1 MNLVLPGGF
10 IVNLIPMQ
18 LSAEDIQNIEQRE
31 LEPSRFVQNLKQILD
46 SISATKIE
54 KPCILGDGIES
65 LSPIECNFY
74 VSLFEQNK
82 SLHKSLFIPASGAAT
97 RMFKHLS
104 AIQAFDTDTLAEE
117 FIIRFKEFPFYQNL
131 LNLFSEHGRDL
142 EDMVDK
148 DQWSEILTFISEEIK
163 FTQLPKALIP
173 FHLTSEGHRTAFE
186 EQVREGLNYI
196 ENGDGSY
203 EFHFTISSDISE
215 LFERAKSTLLAF
227 YGQSSINIEFS
238 YQDPKTD
245 TPALKGEH
253 HFARDKDNK
262 IIFRPAGHGALINN
276 LQRLDGDLIFIK
288 NIDNIA
294 HEKWMD
300 QIIFYKKVLG
310 GLLIDLKNKT
320 HQLLL
325 ELESKEKNSLPNA
338 IEFLY
343 QQYGYRSIE
352 EPTVG
357 QVYAALNKPI
367 RVCGMVRNEGEPGGG
382 PFWVLH
388 HNGQISKQ
396 IVEKNQIDV
405 ADQQQSTHISTST
418 HFNPVDIVCCIKD
431 HNGQKYD
438 LTKFVDHSTSFISD
452 KFQDGQIVKALELP
466 GLWNGS
472 MSGWNSVFVEV
483 PSQTFHPVKTVN
495 DLLRTGHK

>member
-1 MNLVLPGGF
+1 
-10 IVNLIPMQ
+10 MQ
-18 LSAEDIQNIEQRE
+18 LSAEDIKKLE
-31 LEPSRFVQNLKQILD
+31 LRDLDPSQFVQQLEHILH

-65 LSPIECNFY
+65 LSPIECNYFIE
-74 VSLFEQNK
+74 LFNQNK

-104 AIQAFDTDTLAEE
+104 AIQAFDTDSLAEE
-117 FIIRFKEFPFYQNL
+117 FIIRFKEFPFYENL
-131 LNLFSEHGRDL
+131 LKLFRENGKDL
-142 EDMVDK
+142 DDMVDN
-148 DQWSEILTFISEEIK
+148 DQWSEILSFISEEIK

-173 FHLTSEGHRTAFE
+173 FHQTPNGHRTALE
-186 EQVREGLNYI
+186 EQVREGLTYI
-196 ENGDGSY
+196 ENESGSFD
-203 EFHFTISSDISE
+203 FHFTISPEITD
-215 LFERAKSTLLAF
+215 LFEQAKAAILAF
-227 YGQSSINIEFS
+227 HDQTQLNIEFS
-238 YQDPKTD
+238 YQDPQTD
-245 TPALKGEH
+245 TPALKGERN
-253 HFARDKDNK
+253 FARDKNND
-262 IIFRPAGHGALINN
+262 IIFRPAGHGALIKN
-276 LQRLDGDLIFIK
+276 LQELNGDIIFIK

-294 HEKWMD
+294 HEKWID
-300 QIIFYKKVLG
+300 QITFYKKVLG

-320 HQLLL
+320 HLLLL
-325 ELESKEKNSLPNA
+325 ELESDGKQALPHA

-343 QQYGYRSIE
+343 QQYGYRSLE

-396 IVEKNQIDV
+396 IVEKNQIDI
-405 ADQQQSTHISTST
+405 ADPLQSSHISAST

-431 HNGQKYD
+431 HNGKKYD
-438 LTKFVDHSTSFISD
+438 LKKFIDHSTSFISD

-495 DLLRTGHK
+495 DLLRPGHK